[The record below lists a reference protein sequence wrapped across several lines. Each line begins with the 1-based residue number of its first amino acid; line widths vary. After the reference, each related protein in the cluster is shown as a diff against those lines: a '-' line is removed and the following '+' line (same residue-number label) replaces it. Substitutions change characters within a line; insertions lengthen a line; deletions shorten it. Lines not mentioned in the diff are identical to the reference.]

1 MNFSVRC
8 FCALILLA
16 VSSVLL
22 FAPAVQAQVTG
33 QNVNMVSGTQWPTG
47 DPFLQ
52 RQNEPSMAVSTRNP
66 MHILAG
72 ANDYRTVDLET
83 LLSGGTETGDSW
95 LGVFKSFDGGY
106 TWQTTLLP
114 GCPELVLQCTDNNGN
129 GQAALQRFYGAASV
143 RTACSTTR
151 GSPLCGLPPERL
163 PER

>member
-1 MNFSVRC
+1 MNFPVRC
-8 FCALILLA
+8 FCALILPA
-16 VSSVLL
+16 VFSVLL

-83 LLSGGTETGDSW
+83 LLSGGTETG
-95 LGVFKSFDGGY
+95 
-106 TWQTTLLP
+106 
-114 GCPELVLQCTDNNGN
+114 
-129 GQAALQRFYGAASV
+129 
-143 RTACSTTR
+143 
-151 GSPLCGLPPERL
+151 
-163 PER
+163 